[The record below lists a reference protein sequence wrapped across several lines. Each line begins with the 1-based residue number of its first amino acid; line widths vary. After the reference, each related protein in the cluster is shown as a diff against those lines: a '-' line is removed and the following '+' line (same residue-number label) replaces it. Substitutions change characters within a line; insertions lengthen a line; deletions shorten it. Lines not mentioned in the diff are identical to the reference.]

1 MLSVSSIQKI
11 EKIYQTGEEPVLV
24 LCSDMRQYV
33 CKYCRYPG
41 SANKLICEYIGSVL
55 AKKMGLNIPT
65 TTLINI
71 QSTHVPSRLSPSFF
85 AKTSIGSQLMESVID
100 VTPSSQ
106 SSIECS
112 KESLLDLL
120 QIALFDIWVANED
133 RNSNNANL
141 MYQISQGKFVPIDH
155 GCIFNTC
162 TFDYPL
168 SLLTCND
175 TILNSDLFVS
185 CSQCMSYHEL
195 EKNIN
200 KILKMFDV
208 VVESVRIDQ
217 IMDGLPKD
225 WNVRENVVRNKL
237 HELISAG
244 WVAGVKDTFV
254 EYIKEN
260 MTYGK

>member
-1 MLSVSSIQKI
+1 MLKVSSIQKI

-41 SANKLICEYIGSVL
+41 SANKLVCEYIGSVL

-65 TTLINI
+65 TTLISI
-71 QSTHVPSRLSPSFF
+71 QSAHVPSRLSSSFF

-141 MYQISQGKFVPIDH
+141 MYQISQDRFVPIDH
-155 GCIFNTC
+155 GCLFNTC
-162 TFDYPL
+162 TFDYPM

-185 CSQCMSYHEL
+185 CSQCATYLEL
-195 EKNIN
+195 EKDINI
-200 KILKMFDV
+200 ILHLLDDA
-208 VVESVRIDQ
+208 VEKVEIEQ

-225 WNVRENVVRNKL
+225 WNVRENVVRDKL
-237 HELISAG
+237 HELVSAG
-244 WVAGVKDTFV
+244 WVAGVKATFV

-260 MTYGK
+260 MAYGK